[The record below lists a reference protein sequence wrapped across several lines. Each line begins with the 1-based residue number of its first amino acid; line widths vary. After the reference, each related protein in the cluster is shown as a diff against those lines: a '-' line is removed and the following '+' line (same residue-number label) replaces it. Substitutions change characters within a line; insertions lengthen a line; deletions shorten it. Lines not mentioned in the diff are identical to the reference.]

1 MTKVKIPKKVGGVK
15 IPKKARKKANKA
27 LKMADSPAVREFAA
41 AAVGAARQAKWI
53 KSEVRGNGR
62 SFGASFDIDID
73 GDRLAQAIRTAALN
87 GINSFLQ
94 GLEEGLRNADD
105 ERSAEPPES
114 PEPPEPPP
122 PPEPPVPPKAP
133 RPPRP
138 PRPRL

>member
-1 MTKVKIPKKVGGVK
+1 MAKVKIPKKVGGVK

-41 AAVGAARQAKWI
+41 AALGAARQAKRI

-62 SFGASFDIDID
+62 NFGASFDIDID
-73 GDRLAQAIRTAALN
+73 GDRLAEAIRAAALN

-94 GLEEGLRNADD
+94 GLEEGLRNAND
-105 ERSAEPPES
+105 ERSAAPAQP
-114 PEPPEPPP
+114 PEPPEPP
-122 PPEPPVPPKAP
+122 EPPIPPKAP

-138 PRPRL
+138 PRS